1 MQFFVYI
8 ICVFQI
14 FVIPLHQ
21 QVKIT
26 DYLLRLLP
34 YPFGIAYIPTK
45 SESKQVSTNK
55 VIINRFINLQTK
67 EAKKQKQKSNIKQ
80 KGIGKRKQK
89 PMPRRKTG
97 RFVNGE
103 RMHLTVMLSF

>member
-14 FVIPLHQ
+14 FAIPLHQ

-26 DYLLRLLP
+26 DYLLRLLS

-45 SESKQVSTNK
+45 SESKQVSANK
-55 VIINRFINLQTK
+55 VITNRFINLQTK
-67 EAKKQKQKSNIKQ
+67 EAKNRNKKV
-80 KGIGKRKQK
+80 
-89 PMPRRKTG
+89 T
-97 RFVNGE
+97 
-103 RMHLTVMLSF
+103 

>member
-1 MQFFVYI
+1 M
-8 ICVFQI
+8 
-14 FVIPLHQ
+14 
-21 QVKIT
+21 
-26 DYLLRLLP
+26 
-34 YPFGIAYIPTK
+34 
-45 SESKQVSTNK
+45 QVSTNK

-89 PMPRRKTG
+89 PTPRRKTG